1 MNLQITSIVAAIGFI
16 IISCGQRSTK
26 QEGERSKD
34 STAITSVEATNA
46 VVPFLEAKNYF
57 VKNTYKNKE
66 VATLKVTSQ
75 EEFDKVF
82 GPAAVMGENGK
93 PTQIDF
99 SKQYAL
105 AVIAPITDKQT
116 SVKANSL
123 SYRDTEIVLDYKI
136 TEGEPQS
143 FTIQPFLLIVVDKE
157 HSGPVKFEKN

>member
-1 MNLQITSIVAAIGFI
+1 MNLKITPIIAVIGFI
-16 IISCGQRSTK
+16 IISCGQPSTK
-26 QEGERSKD
+26 QEGERSND

-46 VVPFLEAKNYF
+46 VIPFFEAKNYF

-66 VATLKVTSQ
+66 VATLKITSQ
-75 EEFDKVF
+75 EEFDEIF
-82 GPAAVMGENGK
+82 SPAAVMGENGK

-105 AVIAPITDKQT
+105 AVIAPITDKET
-116 SVKANSL
+116 SVTANSL

-136 TEGEPQS
+136 TEGKPQS

>member
-1 MNLQITSIVAAIGFI
+1 MNLKITSVITAIGFI
-16 IISCGQRSTK
+16 IISCGQRSIK

-34 STAITSVEATNA
+34 STAITSVKATNA
-46 VVPFLEAKNYF
+46 VIPFFEAKNYF
-57 VKNTYKNKE
+57 VKNTYKNKK
-66 VATLKVTSQ
+66 VATLKVTTQ

-116 SVKANSL
+116 SVTANSL
-123 SYRDTEIVLDYKI
+123 TYRDTEIVLDYKI
-136 TEGEPQS
+136 TEGERQS
-143 FTIQPFLLIVVDKE
+143 FTIQPFLLIVVDRE
-157 HSGPVKFEKN
+157 HGGQVKFKKN

>member
-1 MNLQITSIVAAIGFI
+1 MNLKITSIITAIGFI

-34 STAITSVEATNA
+34 STAMTSVEATIA
-46 VVPFLEAKNYF
+46 VIPFFEAKNYF

-66 VATLKVTSQ
+66 VATLKVTTQ

-99 SKQYAL
+99 SKQFAL

-116 SVKANSL
+116 SVTANSL
-123 SYRDTEIVLDYKI
+123 TYRDTEIVLDYKI
-136 TEGEPQS
+136 TEGERQS

-157 HSGPVKFEKN
+157 HSGQVKFEKN

>member
-1 MNLQITSIVAAIGFI
+1 MNLKITSIVAAIGFI

-34 STAITSVEATNA
+34 NTAITSVEATNA
-46 VVPFLEAKNYF
+46 VIPFFEAKNYF

-93 PTQIDF
+93 PTQVDF

-105 AVIAPITDKQT
+105 TVIMPVTDKKT
-116 SVKANSL
+116 SVRVNSL
-123 SYRDTEIVLDYKI
+123 RYRDTEIVLDYKI
-136 TEGEPQS
+136 TEGESQS
-143 FTIQPFLLIVVDKE
+143 FTTQPFLLILVDKE
-157 HSGPVKFEKN
+157 YSGPVNFEKE

>member
-1 MNLQITSIVAAIGFI
+1 MNLKITSIVAAIGFI

-26 QEGERSKD
+26 QEGERSKH
-34 STAITSVEATNA
+34 STTITSVEPTNA
-46 VVPFLEAKNYF
+46 IIPFFEANNYF

-66 VATLKVTSQ
+66 VATLKVISQ
-75 EEFDKVF
+75 EEFDEVF

-116 SVKANSL
+116 SVTANSL
-123 SYRDTEIVLDYKI
+123 TYRDTEIVFDYKI

-157 HSGPVKFEKN
+157 HSGQIKFEKN